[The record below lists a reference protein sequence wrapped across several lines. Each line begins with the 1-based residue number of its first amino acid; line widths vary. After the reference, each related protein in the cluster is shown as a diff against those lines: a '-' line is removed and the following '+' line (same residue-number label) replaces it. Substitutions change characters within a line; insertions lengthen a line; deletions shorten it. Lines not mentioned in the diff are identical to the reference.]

1 MNQLIISDDTC
12 KEASGFYMSLNTKI
26 EPAQCQVDNGTYA
39 EWITDDMMCA
49 EDLGKDGKDACQ
61 GDSGGPLTVKENGQH
76 VLAGVVSWGWG
87 CGLVSKCLIFI
98 KLQT

>member
-39 EWITDDMMCA
+39 ERITEDMMCA
-49 EDLGKDGKDACQ
+49 EERGKDACT

-76 VLAGVVSWGWG
+76 TLAGVVSWGWG